1 MRRAVIECPELTYKI
16 IQELCIY
23 DDPPCGREVQIEFT
37 DGTAFSVALTVGTA
51 VEGKYYREH
60 KGELEV
66 LREFRDSSSPEM

>member
-1 MRRAVIECPELTYKI
+1 MRRAVIECPELTDKI
-16 IQELCIY
+16 IQELRIH

-60 KGELEV
+60 NGKLEV
-66 LREFRDSSSPEM
+66 LREFQDASVPPL